1 MCRRS
6 NEQKPASCG
15 LPGRRRSSRCLL
27 SLVLPLLA
35 AAAPA
40 SASPQEAVDSGL
52 AVPVEF
58 DRSREALDEL
68 TEAISPSLA
77 TFFIRATQLLATR
90 PLLELQ
96 HVDVAFEFAKIATD
110 LDPDNADTWRLLL
123 QTANISDPD
132 SPEVKAAERRSL
144 EAITRLDPADE
155 VMLLRRLL
163 CTIEANQTAEEK
175 VSAYETLLEPA
186 SIEVLGD
193 ALAARLAFS
202 LAQLWSRIGDFN
214 EFALRLAQAVELDPH
229 YPAATAMAAG
239 YFAVP
244 EDPYSE
250 VELLVVALMAN
261 PLDLGFASRL
271 GLISLEVGAYQSALR
286 MLGLA
291 REIAPYQT
299 AESLDTV
306 MDHSIAL
313 WGCDR
318 PAEALRLLDQ
328 FQRALDSEAQRAVLE
343 DDERI
348 EREDLEKVRART
360 PPSMALLRAAILSEG
375 DDRQAWR
382 QYVAST
388 LTELVLM
395 LDAGPVTD
403 EGEAEA
409 ELVTRILEAAVF
421 AAWQGEDS
429 EVIDL
434 MITEAGQRIELPES
448 IRTRFEIWQDIV
460 DGRYAIALDLIG
472 KSSELDQLLLLARS
486 IAEERTGMVQD
497 AARSWLELARSDPGS
512 VIGVWS
518 RNRLQELLGTKVGPF
533 EDAQRIADLVKGI
546 PTSIDRMLLD
556 RGRAYSF
563 RIEPVS
569 PSVPPFA
576 PIRYRLSIT
585 NNSGLPI
592 AIGPFSTLRSSV
604 ALLSK
609 VTAFGVPEQRQ
620 NPSVVQIDRLFPIQ
634 PRDALRMEI
643 DLANYPVARQ
653 SFRYGFLSSTYELRG
668 VTNFASTGSA
678 VTPGRFGE
686 KATAPLLRVDGVSN
700 DAPWRR
706 DAIRSAVAMDGL
718 DSIHSLALLLQMAA
732 EIPDDNETMRPLRDS
747 IFDLFTDYYP
757 KLPPRVRAWL
767 AATSPDYSLYE
778 GDSDVQSLFYL
789 DDSSLVVSAMLV
801 KIVWGSTEELNA
813 ESYLEYASRSID
825 PTVANLARQLS
836 LIVAQ
841 DNAQRE

>member
-1 MCRRS
+1 M
-6 NEQKPASCG
+6 
-15 LPGRRRSSRCLL
+15 
-27 SLVLPLLA
+27 LPLLA
-35 AAAPA
+35 AGATAA
-40 SASPQEAVDSGL
+40 ASPQEAMDSGL
-52 AVPVEF
+52 AVPGEL
-58 DRSREALDEL
+58 DRSQEAMGEL
-68 TEAISPSLA
+68 AEAISPSLA
-77 TFFIRATQLLATR
+77 TYFIRATQSLATR

-96 HVDVAFEFAKIATD
+96 HVDVAFEFAKIATE
-110 LDPDNADTWRLLL
+110 LDPDNADCWRLLL

-132 SPEVKAAERRSL
+132 SPEIKAAERRSL
-144 EAITRLDPADE
+144 EAITRLDPSDE

-163 CTIEANQTAEEK
+163 STIEANQTAEEK
-175 VSAYETLLEPA
+175 VAAYETLLEPA

-214 EFALRLAQAVELDPH
+214 EFAVRLAQAVELDPH

-244 EDPYSE
+244 EDPFSE

-271 GLISLEVGAYQSALR
+271 GLISLEEGAYQSALR
-286 MLGLA
+286 MLALA
-291 REIAPYQT
+291 REIAPYLT
-299 AESLDTV
+299 MESLDNV
-306 MDHSIAL
+306 LDHSIAL

-328 FQRALDSEAQRAVLE
+328 FQRTLDSEAQRAALE
-343 DDERI
+343 DDDLI
-348 EREDLEKVRART
+348 QREELESIRART
-360 PPSMALLRAAILSEG
+360 PPSMALLRAAILFEG

-382 QYVAST
+382 QYVGSV

-395 LDAGPVTD
+395 LDDDTGIEE
-403 EGEAEA
+403 EGAA
-409 ELVTRILEAAVF
+409 ELIPRILEAAVF

-429 EVIDL
+429 DVIEL
-434 MITEAGQRIELPES
+434 MITEAEQRIELPES

-472 KSSELDQLLLLARS
+472 KSDDPDPLLLLARS
-486 IAEERTGMVQD
+486 IAEERTGMMQD
-497 AARSWLELARSDPGS
+497 AARSWLELAREDPGS

-533 EDAQRIADLVKGI
+533 EDAQRIAELVKGI

-592 AIGPFSTLRSSV
+592 AIGPLSTLRSSV
-604 ALLSK
+604 ALLPK

-620 NPSVVQIDRLFPIQ
+620 TPSVVQIDRLFAIQ
-634 PRDALRMEI
+634 PRDTLRMEI
-643 DLANYPVARQ
+643 DLANYPVGKQ

-668 VTNFASTGSA
+668 VTNFASNGSA

-732 EIPDDNETMRPLRDS
+732 EIPDDNEPMRPLRDS
-747 IFDLFTDYYP
+747 IFNLFIDYYP

-767 AATSPDYSLYE
+767 AATSPDYSLYT
-778 GDSDVQSLFYL
+778 GYSDVQNLFYL
-789 DDSSLVVSAMLV
+789 DDSSVVVSAMLV

-813 ESYLEYASRSID
+813 ESYLENASRSID
-825 PTVANLARQLS
+825 PTVANLARQLR

-841 DNAQRE
+841 DSAQRE